1 MENKNE
7 SKANWI
13 ARQEIIENGAVT
25 GFVYTSE
32 KGALKFVSVTPE
44 GQERFLFCLMPS
56 HLPYVANF
64 DVRAYTQG
72 EEYGAIMHQALLN
85 KEREKLNSQT
95 SKEIQRQALKAQA
108 ALEALKRLG
117 IDTTKLVA

>member
-1 MENKNE
+1 MDNQNQT
-7 SKANWI
+7 KANWV

-25 GFVYTSE
+25 GYVYTSD
-32 KGALKFVSVTPE
+32 KGALKFVSVNAQ

-56 HLPYVANF
+56 HLHYVTGF
-64 DVRAYTQG
+64 DIKAYAEG

-85 KEREKLNSQT
+85 KEREKLSSQT
-95 SKEIQRQALKAQA
+95 SKEIQKQALKAQA